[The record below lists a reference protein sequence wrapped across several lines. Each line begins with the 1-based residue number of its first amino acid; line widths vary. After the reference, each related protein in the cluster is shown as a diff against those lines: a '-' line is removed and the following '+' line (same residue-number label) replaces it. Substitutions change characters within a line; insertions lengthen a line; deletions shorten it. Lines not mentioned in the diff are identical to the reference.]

1 MSSLQSL
8 SVQIEDV
15 LVRQNLRG
23 MAPMREHLDAGFVLR
38 SAQLIQQAKGVVL
51 IGTGFPVAGTFETD
65 GPVGAI
71 AIYQTLEHLG
81 YTPVI
86 VCGAPL
92 SDYLNGRYRVH
103 QIKVGP
109 HQQRDSEAFAAL
121 AQWQPSLL
129 ISIERPGLAADGS
142 YYNMRRED
150 ISSNTA
156 CFDSFFELATCPTL
170 AIGDG
175 GNEIGMGNLA
185 AELAVLDI
193 EPAQTQCSELIVAD
207 VSNWGAF
214 GLIAMLEA
222 LMQQVLLARLDSLAS
237 LKYLSECGSVD
248 GVTRRNELTEDGL
261 PATEGLSLLVDLQ
274 QLVNEFNQ
282 QN

>member
-1 MSSLQSL
+1 MTSLQTL
-8 SVQIEDV
+8 SAQIEGA

-23 MAPMREHLDAGFVLR
+23 MAPMRQHLNAGFVLR
-38 SAQLIQQAKGVVL
+38 SAELIQNAKGVVL

-71 AIYQTLEHLG
+71 ALYDTLEFLG

-92 SDYLNGRYRVH
+92 SDYLAARYRVH

-109 HQQRDSEAFAAL
+109 HDQRDSEASAAL
-121 AQWQPSLL
+121 AHWQPSLL
-129 ISIERPGLAADGS
+129 ISIERPGLAADGG
-142 YYNMRRED
+142 YYNMRREN
-150 ISSNTA
+150 ISANTA
-156 CFDSFFELATCPTL
+156 CFDSFFELATCPTV

-175 GNEIGMGNLA
+175 GNEIGMGKLATELA
-185 AELAVLDI
+185 ALDI
-193 EPAQTQCSELIVAD
+193 EPAQTDCTELIVAD
-207 VSNWGAF
+207 VSNWGAL
-214 GLIAMLEA
+214 GLIAMLEVLTKQA
-222 LMQQVLLARLDSLAS
+222 LLTRLDSLAS
-237 LKYLSECGSVD
+237 LKYLSDCGSVD

-261 PATEGLSLLVDLQ
+261 PATEGLTLLVDLQ
-274 QLVNEFNQ
+274 QLINEFNQ